1 MSTIACTTWATPL
14 GPLVVAASARGL
26 VGAWFDAQ
34 KHFAGPAPTWHR
46 DDDHPV
52 LREAIGQL
60 ESYFAG
66 ERRDFE
72 LPCDPRGTPFQQ
84 AVWRAIATV
93 RYGEL
98 LTYAELAARAG
109 APGAA
114 RAAGAATG
122 RNPLSIIVPCH
133 RIVGA
138 RGALTGYAGGL
149 ARKEA
154 LLALERAAPGGA
166 PGGTGEL
173 WRTGA
178 PADALAAST

>member
-1 MSTIACTTWATPL
+1 MTPIAFTTWTAPL
-14 GPLVVAASARGL
+14 GTLVIAASARGL
-26 VGAWFDAQ
+26 AGAWFDAQ
-34 KHFAGPAPTWHR
+34 KHFAGPATAWRR

-52 LREAIGQL
+52 LEEAIRQL
-60 ESYFAG
+60 AGYFAG
-66 ERRDFE
+66 TRQEFD
-72 LPCDPRGTPFQQ
+72 LPCDPAGTPFQQ

-93 RYGEL
+93 RYGEV
-98 LTYAELAARAG
+98 LTYAALAARAG

-138 RGALTGYAGGL
+138 SGALTGYAGGL

-154 LLALERAAPGGA
+154 LLALERATAGRAAGTTGDLWRDGA
-166 PGGTGEL
+166 PTH
-173 WRTGA
+173 
-178 PADALAAST
+178 ALAAPA